1 MPATVLVTVMNASL
15 STLHSGFYGQNAVDH
30 LGMTGHALAAFEVE
44 GQPALIATHLRCF
57 RQFRE
62 RTRPISSDAA
72 FSILYQFSDLQCRSR
87 WLDGQLDI
95 SSPVGAREVEV
106 VDLRNRPQWQFSGDF
121 HALQFYISVAG
132 LASFAK
138 QCSARAVTSLSW
150 QNGVPDNVL
159 WGLSN
164 ALVQAAAAP
173 SSNQLLIDQ
182 LAITFLTHFA
192 EAYGRLQPLEREQAT
207 GLAPW
212 QRRRATE
219 MMAARL
225 ASNLKIAQVADEC
238 RLSPSHFARAFRR
251 SLGVAPQR
259 YLTQLRI
266 EEAKKLLTKGNLPLS
281 DIALICGFGDQ
292 SHFTRVFGEM
302 TGESPGAWRR
312 TRTSQRSEESA
323 LTPAPPP
330 ERFPAAPVKGGGHG
344 G

>member
-1 MPATVLVTVMNASL
+1 MGGVPAT
-15 STLHSGFYGQNAVDH
+15 LHPGFYGQSAVDH
-30 LGMTGHALAAFEVE
+30 FGMTGHAIASFEVE
-44 GQPALIATHLRCF
+44 GQPALVATHLRCC
-57 RQFRE
+57 RQSRE
-62 RTRPISSDAA
+62 RTRPIASDAA

-87 WLDGQLDI
+87 WLGGHLDI
-95 SSPVGAREVEV
+95 SSPVHAREVEI
-106 VDLRNRPQWQFSGDF
+106 VDLRDRPQWQFSGEF

-138 QCSARAVTSLSW
+138 QCSARAVTALSW
-150 QNGVPDNVL
+150 QTGVPDNVL

-164 ALVQAAAAP
+164 ALVQAAAAS

-182 LAITFLTHFA
+182 LAITLLTHFA
-192 EAYGRLQPLEREQAT
+192 EAYGHLQPLEKEHAA

-212 QRRRATE
+212 QQRRATE

-225 ASNLKIAQVADEC
+225 ATNLKIAQIADEC

-251 SLGVAPQR
+251 SIGVAPQR

-266 EEAKKLLTKGNLPLS
+266 EEAQKLLTKGNLPLS

-292 SHFTRVFGEM
+292 SHFTRVFGQM

-312 TRTSQRSEESA
+312 ARISQRSDECA
-323 LTPAPPP
+323 PAPTASP
-330 ERFPAAPVKGGGHG
+330 ERLSAVPTKSA
-344 G
+344 